1 MLELIYTYYMAYAMP
16 LFFVAWMVKL
26 VGEFANYKILEKIGR
41 TSMWLTFPV
50 FILKIFEMLDE
61 LMSLY

>member
-1 MLELIYTYYMAYAMP
+1 MSYAMP

-26 VGEFANYKILEKIGR
+26 VGEFANYKTLEKIGR